1 VLLNGSAAPCV
12 FSEAKKSEVL
22 KGRRA
27 GPGMGDEAGADAGGT
42 RGEEEAGI
50 EGDACAEEDA
60 ECTEDDVD
68 ALSAGEAVPPDAVDI
83 VDANETVDTVDIDLR
98 LILLVRD
105 VRLPNEP
112 ADANDGPYPDG
123 ERDGESIE
131 RGGSSVLRY
140 RCSGARSAV
149 VRAEKC
155 SRRASAASASVEWRK
170 IKIGIPSVSRAKRT
184 TYGNVCFH
192 SHKHPRSS

>member
-1 VLLNGSAAPCV
+1 
-12 FSEAKKSEVL
+12 
-22 KGRRA
+22 
-27 GPGMGDEAGADAGGT
+27 MGAGAGTDAGDT
-42 RGEEEAGI
+42 RGEEVAGI
-50 EGDACAEEDA
+50 DGDACVEEYA

-68 ALSAGEAVPPDAVDI
+68 APSAGDAVPPDT
-83 VDANETVDTVDIDLR
+83 VDANEVVDLR
-98 LILLVRD
+98 LLVLLDRD

-112 ADANDGPYPDG
+112 ADANEGPDPDG
-123 ERDGESIE
+123 EGDGESIE

-184 TYGNVCFH
+184 TYGYVCFH
-192 SHKHPRSS
+192 SHTHPRSS